1 MKLSK
6 HQLCQ
11 MLKNSIPSGVE
22 FSSDMSMD
30 SLLDVIYDVLEE
42 SIGPSTFNRE
52 YFLRENFT
60 CYLER
65 YPIYRHMQMGLKS
78 ELLTRIQHNDYGS
91 IVLASDTILRG
102 KKGLFLIFSTD
113 YRPNMMSFADE
124 ALSVNCD
131 CLLREFKEKTND
143 GQSLYIGVAPL
154 TSVLDF

>member
-1 MKLSK
+1 
-6 HQLCQ
+6 
-11 MLKNSIPSGVE
+11 
-22 FSSDMSMD
+22 MD

>member
-1 MKLSK
+1 
-6 HQLCQ
+6 

-78 ELLTRIQHNDYGS
+78 DLLTRIQHNDYGS